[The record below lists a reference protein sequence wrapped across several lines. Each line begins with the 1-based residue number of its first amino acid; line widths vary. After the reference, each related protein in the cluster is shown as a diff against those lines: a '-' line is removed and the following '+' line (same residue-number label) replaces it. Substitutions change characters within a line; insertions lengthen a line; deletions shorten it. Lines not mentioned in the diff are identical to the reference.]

1 MMQANILLIEDD
13 RSTASALQKV
23 LQDEGYA
30 VTVAG
35 RGDQGLTQARQRQ
48 CDLVITDLKLP
59 GLSGMDLIAQLHSA
73 KPKLPIIMMTAHGTT
88 ETAIEAMKLGACD
101 YLVKPF
107 EADELLDLAASAVA
121 SSRRMSE
128 AVEIGEARSA
138 PRAIIGKSRVMQN
151 IYKEIGR
158 VAATPVTVLI
168 RGATGT
174 GKELIA
180 RAIYQHS
187 DRADK
192 PFIAVNC
199 AAIPETL
206 LESEL
211 FGHERG
217 SFTGANSRRIG
228 RFEQAQGGTIFLDEI
243 GDLSSNTQAKLL
255 RVLQE
260 KCFQRVGG
268 DELIPIDVR
277 VLTATHRDLEAAI
290 QEKEFREDL
299 FYRLSVVTISLPPLS
314 DRVEDIPELVK
325 FFIQRYARELAVEN
339 PSIQS
344 DALALLQ
351 SQKWP
356 GNVRELENVVRRAML
371 LARPFA
377 VSVQH
382 VQQVLATSQKPLVA
396 SNQTHAAY
404 VFDLLSRI
412 QRGEEDGAYARMM
425 DDLEPELFSQAIQ
438 LAQGNQAKAAR
449 WLGVTRLKM
458 REKLI
463 QLGLHATRDNPEPP
477 KDA

>member
-1 MMQANILLIEDD
+1 MIQANILLIEDD

-23 LQDEGYA
+23 LQDEGYSVELA
-30 VTVAG
+30 R
-35 RGDQGLTQARQRQ
+35 RGDEGLQQARQAQ

-59 GLSGMDLIAQLHSA
+59 GLSGMELIAQLHAA

-121 SSRRMSE
+121 SSRLMSE
-128 AVEIGEARSA
+128 AVEMGEVRSA
-138 PRAIIGKSRVMQN
+138 PRAIVGTSKVMQN

-158 VAATPVTVLI
+158 VAATSVTVLI

-187 DRADK
+187 ERAAK

-217 SFTGANSRRIG
+217 SFSGAHSRRIG

-243 GDLSSNTQAKLL
+243 GDLSANTQAKLL

-260 KCFQRVGG
+260 KSFQRLGG
-268 DELIPIDVR
+268 DEVITADVR
-277 VLTATHRDLEAAI
+277 VLAATHRDLEAAI

-299 FYRLSVVTISLPPLS
+299 LYRLSVVTIRL
-314 DRVEDIPELVK
+314 PELGERLEDVPELIK
-325 FFIQRYARELAVEN
+325 FFMRRYAGEFGMEN
-339 PSIQS
+339 VSIQPE
-344 DALALLQ
+344 AIAWLQ
-351 SQKWP
+351 TRTWP

-377 VSVQH
+377 VSLEH
-382 VQQVLATSQKPLVA
+382 VQQLFAANPKANIP

-404 VFDLLSRI
+404 IAELLSRA
-412 QRGEEDGAYARMM
+412 QHDEEQNVYAKMIA
-425 DDLEPELFSQAIQ
+425 DLEPELFSQAIQ

-449 WLGVTRLKM
+449 WLGITRLKM
-458 REKLI
+458 REKLHH
-463 QLGLHATRDNPEPP
+463 LGLHPGRDGSV
-477 KDA
+477 KQ

>member
-1 MMQANILLIEDD
+1 MQANILLIEDD

-35 RGDQGLTQARQRQ
+35 RGDQGLSQARERQ
-48 CDLVITDLKLP
+48 CDLVITDLRLP
-59 GLSGMDLIAQLHSA
+59 GLSGMELIARLHSA

-128 AVEIGEARSA
+128 SVEMGEARSA
-138 PRAIIGKSRVMQN
+138 VRAIIGKSRAMQN

-180 RAIYQHS
+180 RALYQHS
-187 DRADK
+187 DRSDK

-228 RFEQAQGGTIFLDEI
+228 RFEQAQGGTILLDEI
-243 GDLSSNTQAKLL
+243 GDLSANTQAKLL

-277 VLTATHRDLEAAI
+277 VLAATHRDLEAAI

-299 FYRLSVVTISLPPLS
+299 FYRLSVVTITLPPLNE
-314 DRVEDIPELVK
+314 RTEDIPDLVK

-344 DALALLQ
+344 DAIAWLQ
-351 SQKWP
+351 SRKWP
-356 GNVRELENVVRRAML
+356 GNVRELENVIRRAML

-377 VSVQH
+377 VALEH
-382 VQQVLATSQKPLVA
+382 VQQVLATAQKPLSSA
-396 SNQTHAAY
+396 GQTHAAY
-404 VFDLLSRI
+404 ISDLLGRV
-412 QRGEEDGAYARMM
+412 QRGEEEGAYAKMIA
-425 DDLEPELFSQAIQ
+425 DLEPELFSQAIQ
-438 LAQGNQAKAAR
+438 LAQGNQARAAR
-449 WLGVTRLKM
+449 WLGITRLKM
-458 REKLI
+458 REKLV
-463 QLGLHATRDNPEPP
+463 QFGLHPGRDAAP
-477 KDA
+477 